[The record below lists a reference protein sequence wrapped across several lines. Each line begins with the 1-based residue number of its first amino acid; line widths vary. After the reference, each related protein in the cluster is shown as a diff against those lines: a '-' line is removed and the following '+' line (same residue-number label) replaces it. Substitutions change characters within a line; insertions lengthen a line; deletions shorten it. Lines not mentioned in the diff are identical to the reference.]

1 MKKVIKKLILG
12 KHADTPFKAEENI
25 DKRKVNVKAIWENEH
40 HDDFGLEKIIRLFL
54 AGSQFFFPLSY
65 IKHLAGRKG
74 PHAKVIA
81 VDIMVVLKMVLPLFI
96 LAFQYEDNKTFLWI
110 QAWLVLETILFIPAL
125 VFASDSYS
133 KASSFHRSMLLVFIN
148 YLEIIFAFAV
158 FYAHFPCLNKPIDH
172 WYDSVYFSFTTA
184 TALGFGDWYPVTFT
198 GKILVSMQAFLFLL
212 FVVIFLN
219 FFSSQVERTGYFKH

>member
-1 MKKVIKKLILG
+1 MKKTIKKLILG
-12 KHADTPFKAEENI
+12 KHHDKPFLPEDTV

-65 IKHLAGRKG
+65 IKHLAARKG
-74 PHAKVIA
+74 PHAKVII
-81 VDIMVVLKMVLPLFI
+81 VDIMVLLKMVLPLFI
-96 LAFQYEDNKTFLWI
+96 LAFGFEDNKYFLWLQI
-110 QAWLVLETILFIPAL
+110 WLVLETILFIPAL

-133 KASSFHRSMLLVFIN
+133 RASSFHRSMLLVFMN

-158 FYAHFPCLNKPIDH
+158 FYAHFPCLNSPMEH

-184 TALGFGDWYPVTFT
+184 TALGFGDLYPVTMT
-198 GKILVSMQAFLFLL
+198 GKLLVSMQAFLFLL

-219 FFSSQVERTGYFKH
+219 FFSSQVERTGYFKK